1 MEPLKLNIEPQALVP
16 KSLNRKF
23 IPHGGLEQKLYK
35 IKNGY
40 NQFWEP

>member
-16 KSLNRKF
+16 KSLNWKF